1 MELSAK
7 GELLI
12 PTSIAPR
19 PRKYPLDNSDHLT
32 TIMRHIPSE
41 HRLQYH
47 NTNKLD
53 TLDERLTSSNIA
65 RRSTAPPT
73 NPGITTNIDISK
85 FPFIAEAAFIK
96 L

>member
-7 GELLI
+7 AELLI
-12 PTSIAPR
+12 PISIAPA
-19 PRKYPLDNSDHLT
+19 PRKYPLDNLDHIA

-47 NTNKLD
+47 DINKLD
-53 TLDERLTSSNIA
+53 TLDERLRSSNIE

-73 NPGITTNIDISK
+73 NPGIC
-85 FPFIAEAAFIK
+85 
-96 L
+96 

>member
-1 MELSAK
+1 MKLSAK

-12 PTSIAPR
+12 PTSIAPT
-19 PRKYPLDNSDHLT
+19 PRKYPLDNFDHLA

-47 NTNKLD
+47 NTNELD
-53 TLDERLTSSNIA
+53 TLDERLIA
-65 RRSTAPPT
+65 PT
-73 NPGITTNIDISK
+73 KIHISK